1 MKLLIKTFAGLEE
14 ILADELHALG
24 ANDIEIRKRAVS
36 CAGDQA
42 LLYRANL
49 WLRTGIRILIPIH
62 SFDARNE
69 NAIYEELKTL
79 DWSEHLQLHQTFA
92 IDALSQS
99 TRFKHNHYLSLKTK
113 DAIVD
118 WFRERKGKRPSVN
131 TRTPHLRFHLHVDH
145 HHRAT
150 LLADSSGE
158 GLHRR
163 GYRTDGGAA
172 PLNEAL
178 AAGLVKLSGWQPEEA
193 FVDFMCGS
201 GTILIEAAMIAANQA
216 PGLHRKFA
224 FQEWQDFDTNLW
236 QDIKME
242 ARQARRPHEVPIIG
256 VDSHFK
262 AIHIAENNI
271 DAAHLQ
277 SYIRVRRSK
286 FQNYLPPE
294 APGTLISNPPY
305 GLRVESDDIES
316 LYQEIGDKLKKD
328 FTGYKAWILSG
339 NIPALKTLGL
349 RPSRKIHLYNGQLE
363 CRFHRFDL
371 YQGSKKKKEE

>member
-1 MKLLIKTFAGLEE
+1 MLIKTFAGLEE
-14 ILADELHALG
+14 ILADELNALG

-36 CAGDQA
+36 CVGDQSV
-42 LLYRANL
+42 LYRANL
-49 WLRTGIRILIPIH
+49 WLRTGIRILVPIH
-62 SFDARNE
+62 SFDAPNE
-69 NAIYEELKTL
+69 DAIYEELQTL
-79 DWSEHLQLHQTFA
+79 DWSKYIQLHQTFA

-99 TRFKHNHYLSLKTK
+99 VRFKHNHYLSLKTK

-118 WFRERKGKRPSVN
+118 WFRDRKGKRPSVN
-131 TRTPHLRFHLHVDH
+131 PRTPNLRFHLHVDH
-145 HHRAT
+145 LHHAT
-150 LLADSSGE
+150 LLADSSGD

-172 PLNEAL
+172 PINEAL
-178 AAGLVKLSGWQPEEA
+178 AAGMVKLSGWEPQEA

-201 GTILIEAAMIAANQA
+201 GTLLIEAAMIAANQA
-216 PGLHRKFA
+216 PGLYRKFA
-224 FQEWQDFDTNLW
+224 FQEWQDHDTNLW

-242 ARQARRPHEVPIIG
+242 ARQARRPHQVPIIG
-256 VDSHFK
+256 VDNNFK
-262 AIHIAENNI
+262 AIRIAENNI
-271 DAAHLQ
+271 NAAHLQ

-305 GLRVESDDIES
+305 GLRVESDDIME

-339 NIPALKTLGL
+339 NIPALKGLGL
-349 RPSRKIHLYNGQLE
+349 RPSRKIALFNGQLE
-363 CRFHRFDL
+363 CKFHRFDL
-371 YQGSKKKKEE
+371 YQGSKKRPK